1 MIKVTIKFAEVTI
14 GDGSKYLISPPES
27 IPDGFDFSELVDNGH
42 FRDWILE
49 ESENNLYDMTTIA
62 IPSPEF
68 CKQTNSS
75 MIGRIEA
82 RFGDCKIKRI
92 TEGLG
97 YTLEVLN

>member
-49 ESENNLYDMTTIA
+49 ESENNLYDMTTIKA
-62 IPSPEF
+62 PPKIGKDTVSLR
-68 CKQTNSS
+68 
-75 MIGRIEA
+75 GRIQA
-82 RFGDCKIKRI
+82 RYGEDVEIKRTQSI
-92 TEGLG
+92 DGL
-97 YTLEVLN
+97 TANRRN